1 MSSHYKDLL
10 IKKILFTRYDKLDH
24 NPKILDQVY
33 KEGIYNDKTIK
44 DLEEEL
50 NYLNNHR
57 S

>member
-24 NPKILDQVY
+24 NPKILDQAY